1 MRDAQ
6 WGTESA
12 NSEIETRGSDSEFSR
27 SFAGDL
33 PTIRVAVVRLG
44 SHSETH
50 PQKKKFDAELAAT
63 QRVLS
68 RTD

>member
-1 MRDAQ
+1 MLNGARKAPILRSKRAAP
-6 WGTESA
+6 TPSSA
-12 NSEIETRGSDSEFSR
+12 AVLLVICQRFGWPLSGSARTS
-27 SFAGDL
+27 G
-33 PTIRVAVVRLG
+33 
-44 SHSETH
+44 TH

>member
-44 SHSETH
+44 SHLWDTPTE
-50 PQKKKFDAELAAT
+50 EEI
-63 QRVLS
+63 
-68 RTD
+68 